1 MQQNNTI
8 AKAIFLLIA
17 LCLLVFFLFQSCR
30 DHTEP
35 FIPERHESIREDQY
49 ETRRKKLVE
58 AYEAEN
64 YFSISFYLAT
74 LKSPSEAIYNNL
86 RKAVKHDTS
95 ACAKIFDVRY
105 LAEQGF
111 YRYVYKIDTTEF
123 EKVFDLCIT
132 QKGSNAY
139 DLYKQKEMERA
150 RLYRESRP
158 PLDSALFDWKLMEIL
173 KEIEEDDQRLRIKMN
188 ALGNSEAEI
197 ARLLV
202 MRNKIDSLNLVRVDS
217 ILTYVGYPTRE
228 KVGHDYT
235 DVVAL
240 IVHHQSD
247 PTVRQAY
254 LDRIR
259 PYLSLERVELIENRT
274 QEILRGN

>member
-1 MQQNNTI
+1 M
-8 AKAIFLLIA
+8 AA
-17 LCLLVFFLFQSCR
+17 LQ
-30 DHTEP
+30 
-35 FIPERHESIREDQY
+35 
-49 ETRRKKLVE
+49 
-58 AYEAEN
+58 
-64 YFSISFYLAT
+64 
-74 LKSPSEAIYNNL
+74 SPSKPIYDNL

-95 ACAKIFDVRY
+95 ACTKIFDVRY

-111 YRYVYKIDTTEF
+111 YRYVYKIDS
-123 EKVFDLCIT
+123 I
-132 QKGSNAY
+132 
-139 DLYKQKEMERA
+139 
-150 RLYRESRP
+150 
-158 PLDSALFDWKLMEIL
+158 
-173 KEIEEDDQRLRIKMN
+173 
-188 ALGNSEAEI
+188 
-197 ARLLV
+197 
-202 MRNKIDSLNLVRVDS
+202 NLVRVDS

-247 PTVRQAY
+247 PSVRQAY